1 MRGVSADIRFGE
13 SEVGDAEMAFRVEK
27 EILRLQVAIDDV
39 EIVQVGEA
47 EDDLRSLKLSTILQ

>member
-13 SEVGDAEMAFRVEK
+13 SEVGDAEMAFRIEK

-47 EDDLRSLKLSTILQ
+47 EDDLAA

>member
-1 MRGVSADIRFGE
+1 MRGVSVDIRFGE
-13 SEVGDAEMAFRVEK
+13 SEVGDAEMTFRIEK

-47 EDDLRSLKLSTILQ
+47 EDDFRSVKLGTILQ